1 MSTDKSYTK
10 IPNEIIEAAIR
21 SNLSTL
27 EWTALM
33 YVIRKTYGW
42 GKESDTISVRKMAK
56 DTGHDFRAMQRAVSK
71 LEESKVLL
79 IQKGNTKIN
88 VMRVRNPDKW
98 QKMTVTR
105 PSTVRQPYT
114 VTRPSPYGQAT
125 VKDDGQATVKD
136 DGQATTHKRKKE
148 NKRNYTK
155 EREPS
160 AHYFP
165 EDEEQEVSDEQA
177 REWGWI
183 D

>member
-105 PSTVRQPYT
+105 PSELTVR
-114 VTRPSPYGQAT
+114 RPP
-125 VKDDGQATVKD
+125 
-136 DGQATTHKRKKE
+136 
-148 NKRNYTK
+148 TK
-155 EREPS
+155 ERKKTKETIQKKES
-160 AHYFP
+160 LRLIIFP
-165 EDEEQEVSDEQA
+165 KMKNRKSPMNRHVNGGGLIEGA
-177 REWGWI
+177 YL
-183 D
+183 

>member
-105 PSTVRQPYT
+105 PLTVRQPYT
-114 VTRPSPYGQAT
+114 VTRPSPY
-125 VKDDGQATVKD
+125 GQATVKD

-155 EREPS
+155 EKVYTPS
-160 AHYFP
+160 DERTPFT
-165 EDEEQEVSDEQA
+165 DEEL
-177 REWGWI
+177 REMGWLNE
-183 D
+183 